1 MEIKVSERRKAYLDL
16 LELNNVYDL
25 IDYLPKRYT
34 DLSVER
40 LDITKHNKKATLLVK
55 IASEVLFKRI
65 KTHLSKIEFEGLID
79 GEYYSIIVFNRD
91 YLKNLLVENRV
102 IKIIGKVDY
111 YKKNITV
118 SEIFFDYN
126 NLIDYHYKLP
136 SGFKDKEF
144 NSIVLEAFKYLDF
157 HNVNLDKLPR
167 EFMEKYK
174 LLSKKESL
182 KLLHFPKNMEYVKK
196 GYRHLKYEE
205 FLEFVLVMELSKRR
219 FKEEHKEMGKS
230 IDENRVFSFINALP
244 YKPTNSQILA
254 FNEIKEDMKSSLN
267 MYRLLQGDVG
277 SGKTLVAILSCYAS
291 FISGNQSAFMAPTDI
306 LARQHYQNLKDIFK
320 DELNVALLVSD
331 LKNSEKKQIKEDLK
345 SGVIDVVVGTHSLI
359 QNDVEFAS
367 LGLAI
372 IDEQH
377 RFGVVQRQIL
387 KDKGEKVDLLL
398 MSATPIPRTL
408 AHTIYGE
415 LDISTLDEFPNGKR
429 DVTSKLYDF
438 EDKEK
443 LFDELEDLLKKDNK
457 IYVVCPLI
465 NSDNKEKKSVSN
477 VYVEYATHFAN
488 YGVGYLHGKMSN
500 DAKNQTL
507 NDFKDGKI
515 KMLVSTTVIEV
526 GIDIKD
532 ANVIVIY
539 NANNFGLAQLHQL
552 RGRVGRGKREGYCL
566 LVSDLEEDIER
577 LEYFKN
583 TLDGFKISQYDM
595 EKRGIGDIVGVK
607 QSGVSDLRIANIITD
622 YNILEAARKDAKY
635 LLNNLNNEEFKKYL
649 DYIESKYKENVETI
663 A

>member
-230 IDENRVFSFINALP
+230 IDENKVFSFINALP

-415 LDISTLDEFPNGKR
+415 LDISTLDEFPNGRR

-457 IYVVCPLI
+457 IYIVCPLI

>member
-1 MEIKVSERRKAYLDL
+1 MEIKVSERRQTYLDQ
-16 LELNNVYDL
+16 LELNSVYDI
-25 IDYLPKRYT
+25 IDYIPKRYT
-34 DLSVER
+34 DLSAER

-55 IASEVLFKRI
+55 ISSEVLFKRI
-65 KTHLSKIEFEGLID
+65 KTHLSKIEFEGLVD
-79 GEYYSIIVFNRD
+79 GEYYSFILFNRD
-91 YLKNLLVENRV
+91 YLKNLLIENRV
-102 IKIIGKVDY
+102 IKVIGKVDY
-111 YKKNITV
+111 YKKNIIV
-118 SEIFFDYN
+118 SDIFFDYN

-144 NSIVLEAFKYLDF
+144 NNIVNDAFKYLDF
-157 HNVNLDKLPR
+157 HNINLDKLPK

-182 KLLHFPKNMEYVKK
+182 KLLHFPKSMEYVKR

-205 FLEFVLVMELSKRR
+205 FLEFVLVMELSKRK
-219 FKEEHKEMGKS
+219 FKEEHKNMGKS
-230 IDENRVFSFINALP
+230 IDEMRVFSFISSLP

-306 LARQHYQNLKDIFK
+306 LARQHYQNLKEIFK
-320 DELNVALLVSD
+320 DEINVALLVSD
-331 LKNSEKKQIKEDLK
+331 LKNSEKKQIKDDLK
-345 SGVIDVVVGTHSLI
+345 DGKIDVIVGTHSLI
-359 QNDVEFAS
+359 QKDVEFKS

-377 RFGVVQRQIL
+377 RFGVVQRQML

-429 DVTSKLYDF
+429 EVSSKLYDF

-443 LFDELEDLLKKDNK
+443 LFDELEELLKKDNK
-457 IYVVCPLI
+457 VYIVCPLI

-477 VYVEYATHFAN
+477 VYVEYATHFAS

-500 DAKNQTL
+500 ESKNQTL

-595 EKRGIGDIVGVK
+595 EKRGIGDIVGVR
-607 QSGVSDLRIANIITD
+607 QSGVSDLRVANIISD

-635 LLNNLNNEEFKKYL
+635 LLNNLDNEDLRKYL

>member
-1 MEIKVSERRKAYLDL
+1 MEIKVSERRQAYLNQ
-16 LELNNVYDL
+16 LELDNVYDL
-25 IDYLPKRYT
+25 IDYIPKRYT
-34 DLSVER
+34 DLKEDR

-55 IASEVLFKRI
+55 ISSEVLFKRI

-79 GEYYSIIVFNRD
+79 GEYYSIIIFNRD
-91 YLKNLLVENRV
+91 YLKNLLVENRM

-111 YKKNITV
+111 YKKNIIV

-144 NSIVLEAFKYLDF
+144 NNIVSEAFKYLDF
-157 HNVNLDKLPR
+157 HNINLDKLPS
-167 EFMEKYK
+167 EFIKKYK

-219 FKEEHKEMGKS
+219 FKEEHKNMGKS
-230 IDENRVFSFINALP
+230 IDENRVFSFINSLP

-291 FISGNQSAFMAPTDI
+291 FLSGNQSAFMAPTDI
-306 LARQHYQNLKDIFK
+306 LARQHYQNLKSIFK

-345 SGVIDVVVGTHSLI
+345 SGKIDVIVGTHSLI
-359 QNDVEFAS
+359 QNDIEFAS

-387 KDKGEKVDLLL
+387 KDKGNKVDLLL

-429 DVTSKLYDF
+429 DVVSKLFDF
-438 EDKEK
+438 EDKNK

-457 IYVVCPLI
+457 VYIVCPLI
-465 NSDNKEKKSVSN
+465 NSDNKDKKSVSD
-477 VYVEYATHFAN
+477 VYVEYATHFAS
-488 YGVGYLHGKMSN
+488 YGVGYLHGKMNN
-500 DAKNQTL
+500 DAKNEAL
-507 NDFKDGKI
+507 EEFKNGKI
-515 KMLVSTTVIEV
+515 KLLVSTTVIEV

-552 RGRVGRGKREGYCL
+552 RGRVGRGKSEGYCL
-566 LVSDLEEDIER
+566 LVSDLEEDVER

-595 EKRGIGDIVGVK
+595 EKRGIGDIVGVR
-607 QSGVSDLRIANIITD
+607 QSGVSDLRVANIIAD

-635 LLNNLNNEEFKKYL
+635 LLNNLDNKEFRGYL
-649 DYIESKYKENVETI
+649 DYIESKYEENVETI

>member
-144 NSIVLEAFKYLDF
+144 NSIVSEAFKYLDF

-230 IDENRVFSFINALP
+230 IDEKRVFSFINALP

-331 LKNSEKKQIKEDLK
+331 LKNSEKKQIKEDMK
-345 SGVIDVVVGTHSLI
+345 SGTIDVVVGTHSLI

-457 IYVVCPLI
+457 IYIVCPLI
-465 NSDNKEKKSVSN
+465 NSENKEKKSVSN

>member
-1 MEIKVSERRKAYLDL
+1 MEIKVSERRQTYLDQ
-16 LELNNVYDL
+16 LELNSVYDI
-25 IDYLPKRYT
+25 IDYIPKRYT
-34 DLSVER
+34 DLSAER

-55 IASEVLFKRI
+55 ISSEVLFKRI
-65 KTHLSKIEFEGLID
+65 KTHLSKIEFEGLVD
-79 GEYYSIIVFNRD
+79 GEYYSFILFNRD
-91 YLKNLLVENRV
+91 YLKNLLIENRV
-102 IKIIGKVDY
+102 IKVIGKVDY
-111 YKKNITV
+111 YKKNIIV
-118 SEIFFDYN
+118 SDIFFDYN

-144 NSIVLEAFKYLDF
+144 NNIVNDAFKYLDF
-157 HNVNLDKLPR
+157 HNINLDKLPK

-174 LLSKKESL
+174 LLNKKESL
-182 KLLHFPKNMEYVKK
+182 KLLHFPKSMEYVKR

-205 FLEFVLVMELSKRR
+205 FLEFVLVMELSKRK
-219 FKEEHKEMGKS
+219 FKEEHKNMGKS
-230 IDENRVFSFINALP
+230 IDEMRVFSFISSLP

-306 LARQHYQNLKDIFK
+306 LTRQHYQNLKEIFK
-320 DELNVALLVSD
+320 DEINVALLVSD
-331 LKNSEKKQIKEDLK
+331 LKNSEKKQIKDDLK
-345 SGVIDVVVGTHSLI
+345 DGKIDVIVGTHSLI
-359 QNDVEFAS
+359 QKDVEFKS

-377 RFGVVQRQIL
+377 RFGVVQRQML

-429 DVTSKLYDF
+429 EVSSKLYDF

-443 LFDELEDLLKKDNK
+443 LFDELEELLKKDNK
-457 IYVVCPLI
+457 VYIVCPLI

-477 VYVEYATHFAN
+477 VYVEYATHFAS

-500 DAKNQTL
+500 ESKNQTL

-552 RGRVGRGKREGYCL
+552 RGRVGRGKSEGYCL

-595 EKRGIGDIVGVK
+595 EKRGIGDIVGVR
-607 QSGVSDLRIANIITD
+607 QSGVSDLRVANIISD

-635 LLNNLNNEEFKKYL
+635 LLNNLDNEDLRKYL

>member
-1 MEIKVSERRKAYLDL
+1 MEIKVSERRTSF
-16 LELNNVYDL
+16 LEQLEINDVYQL
-25 IDYLPKRYT
+25 VNYLPKKYT
-34 DLSVER
+34 DLREDK

-65 KTHLSKIEFEGLID
+65 KTRLSKIEFEGLID
-79 GEYYSIIVFNRD
+79 GEYYSIIIFNRD

-111 YKKNITV
+111 YKKNIIV

-144 NSIVLEAFKYLDF
+144 NNLVLEGFKYLDL
-157 HNVNLDKLPR
+157 NKIELDKLPKH
-167 EFMEKYK
+167 FTNKYR
-174 LLSKKESL
+174 LLNKKESL
-182 KLLHFPKNMEYVKK
+182 RLLHFPKNMEDVRQ

-219 FKEEHKEMGKS
+219 FKEEHLNKGKS
-230 IDENRVFSFINALP
+230 IDEYKVSSFIDTLP

-277 SGKTLVAILSCYAS
+277 SGKTLVAIMSCYAS
-291 FISGNQSAFMAPTDI
+291 YLSGHQSAFMAPTDI
-306 LARQHYQNLKDIFK
+306 LARQHYQNLKEIFK
-320 DELNVALLVSD
+320 DKLNIALLVSD
-331 LKNSEKKQIKEDLK
+331 LKNSEKREIKEDLK
-345 SGVIDVVVGTHSLI
+345 LGKIDVIVGTHSLI
-359 QNDVEFAS
+359 QEDVLFNK

-429 DVTSKLYDF
+429 DVNSKLYDF
-438 EDKEK
+438 ENKES
-443 LFDELEDLLKKDNK
+443 LFNELEELLKKGNK
-457 IYVVCPLI
+457 VYVVCPLI
-465 NSDNKEKKSVSN
+465 NSENKDKKSVSN
-477 VYVEYATHFAN
+477 VYVEYASYFSE
-488 YGVGYLHGKMSN
+488 YGVGYLHGKMST
-500 DAKNQTL
+500 DAKNETL
-507 NDFKDGKI
+507 NKFKNGEI
-515 KMLVSTTVIEV
+515 NLLVSTTVIEV

-577 LEYFKN
+577 LEYFKS

-595 EKRGIGDIVGVK
+595 EKRGIGDIVGVR
-607 QSGVSDLRIANIITD
+607 QSGVSDLRVANIISD
-622 YNILEAARKDAKY
+622 YNILEVARKDAKY
-635 LLNNLNNEEFKKYL
+635 LLDNLDNEEFGKYL
-649 DYIESKYKENVETI
+649 DYIKSKYEENVETI

>member
-1 MEIKVSERRKAYLDL
+1 MEIKVSERRQTYLDQ
-16 LELNNVYDL
+16 LELNSVYDI
-25 IDYLPKRYT
+25 IDYIPKRYT
-34 DLSVER
+34 DLSAER

-55 IASEVLFKRI
+55 ISSEVLFKRI
-65 KTHLSKIEFEGLID
+65 KTHLSKIEFEGLVD
-79 GEYYSIIVFNRD
+79 GEYYSFILFNRD
-91 YLKNLLVENRV
+91 YLKNLLIENRV
-102 IKIIGKVDY
+102 IKVIGKVDY
-111 YKKNITV
+111 YKKNIIV
-118 SEIFFDYN
+118 SDIFFDYN

-144 NSIVLEAFKYLDF
+144 NNIVNDAFKYLDF
-157 HNVNLDKLPR
+157 HNINLDKLPK

-182 KLLHFPKNMEYVKK
+182 KLLHFPKSMEYVKR

-205 FLEFVLVMELSKRR
+205 FLEFVLVMELSKRK
-219 FKEEHKEMGKS
+219 FKEEHKNMGKS
-230 IDENRVFSFINALP
+230 IDEMRVFSFISSLP

-306 LARQHYQNLKDIFK
+306 LARQHYQNLKEIFK
-320 DELNVALLVSD
+320 DEINVALLVSD
-331 LKNSEKKQIKEDLK
+331 LKNSEKKQIKDDLK
-345 SGVIDVVVGTHSLI
+345 DGKIDVIVGTHSLI
-359 QNDVEFAS
+359 QKDVEFKS

-377 RFGVVQRQIL
+377 RFGVVQRQML

-429 DVTSKLYDF
+429 EVSSKLYDF

-443 LFDELEDLLKKDNK
+443 LFDELEELLKKDNK
-457 IYVVCPLI
+457 VYIVCPLI

-477 VYVEYATHFAN
+477 VYVEYATHFAS

-500 DAKNQTL
+500 ESKNQTL

-552 RGRVGRGKREGYCL
+552 RGRVGRGKSEGYCL

-595 EKRGIGDIVGVK
+595 EKRGIGDIVGVR
-607 QSGVSDLRIANIITD
+607 QSGVSDLRVANIISD

-635 LLNNLNNEEFKKYL
+635 LLNNLDNEDLRKYL

>member
-1 MEIKVSERRKAYLDL
+1 MEIKVSERRQAFLDQ
-16 LELNNVYDL
+16 LELHNVYDL

-34 DLSVER
+34 DLSEDK

-79 GEYYSIIVFNRD
+79 GEYYSIIIFNRD
-91 YLKNLLVENRV
+91 YLKNLLVENRT

-111 YKKNITV
+111 YKKNILV
-118 SEIFFDYN
+118 SDIFFDYN

-144 NSIVLEAFKYLDF
+144 NGIVLEAFKYLDF
-157 HNVNLDKLPR
+157 NKIELDKLPKY
-167 EFMEKYK
+167 FMEKYR

-182 KLLHFPKNMEYVKK
+182 RLLHFPKNMEYVKK

-244 YKPTNSQILA
+244 YKPTNSQMLA

-359 QNDVEFAS
+359 QDDVEFAS

-438 EDKEK
+438 EDKKK

-457 IYVVCPLI
+457 IYIVCPLI

>member
-1 MEIKVSERRKAYLDL
+1 MEIKVSERRQTYLDQ
-16 LELNNVYDL
+16 LELNSVYDI
-25 IDYLPKRYT
+25 IDYIPKRYT
-34 DLSVER
+34 DLSAER

-55 IASEVLFKRI
+55 ISSEVLFKRI
-65 KTHLSKIEFEGLID
+65 KTHLSKIEFEGLVD
-79 GEYYSIIVFNRD
+79 GEYYSFILFNRD
-91 YLKNLLVENRV
+91 YLKNLLIENRV
-102 IKIIGKVDY
+102 IKVIGKVDY
-111 YKKNITV
+111 YKKNIIV
-118 SEIFFDYN
+118 SDIFFDYN

-144 NSIVLEAFKYLDF
+144 NNIVNEAFKYLDF
-157 HNVNLDKLPR
+157 HNINLDKLPK

-182 KLLHFPKNMEYVKK
+182 KLLHFPKSMEYVKR

-205 FLEFVLVMELSKRR
+205 FLEFVLVMELSKRK
-219 FKEEHKEMGKS
+219 FKEEHKNMGKS
-230 IDENRVFSFINALP
+230 IDEMRVFSFISSLP

-306 LARQHYQNLKDIFK
+306 LARQHYQNLKEIFK
-320 DELNVALLVSD
+320 DEINVALLVSD
-331 LKNSEKKQIKEDLK
+331 LKNSEKKQIKDDLK
-345 SGVIDVVVGTHSLI
+345 DGKIDVIVGTHSLI
-359 QNDVEFAS
+359 QKDVEFKS

-377 RFGVVQRQIL
+377 RFGVVQRQML

-429 DVTSKLYDF
+429 EVSSKLYDF

-443 LFDELEDLLKKDNK
+443 LFDELEELLKKDNK
-457 IYVVCPLI
+457 VYIVCPLI

-477 VYVEYATHFAN
+477 VYVEYATHFAS

-500 DAKNQTL
+500 ESKNQTL

-552 RGRVGRGKREGYCL
+552 RGRVGRGKSEGYCL

-595 EKRGIGDIVGVK
+595 EKRGIGDIVGVR
-607 QSGVSDLRIANIITD
+607 QSGVSDLRVANIISD

-635 LLNNLNNEEFKKYL
+635 LLNNLDNEDLRKYL

>member
-1 MEIKVSERRKAYLDL
+1 MEIKVSERRQTYLDQ
-16 LELNNVYDL
+16 LELNSVYDI
-25 IDYLPKRYT
+25 IDYIPKRYT
-34 DLSVER
+34 DLSAER

-55 IASEVLFKRI
+55 ISSEVLFKRI
-65 KTHLSKIEFEGLID
+65 KTHLSKIEFEGLVD
-79 GEYYSIIVFNRD
+79 GEYYSFILFNRD
-91 YLKNLLVENRV
+91 YLKNLLIENRV
-102 IKIIGKVDY
+102 IKVIGKVDY
-111 YKKNITV
+111 YKKNIIV
-118 SEIFFDYN
+118 SDIFFDYN

-144 NSIVLEAFKYLDF
+144 NNIVNEAFKYLDF
-157 HNVNLDKLPR
+157 HNINLDKLPK

-174 LLSKKESL
+174 LLNKKESL
-182 KLLHFPKNMEYVKK
+182 KLLHFPKSMEYVKR

-205 FLEFVLVMELSKRR
+205 FLEFVLVMELSKRK
-219 FKEEHKEMGKS
+219 FKEEHKNMGKS
-230 IDENRVFSFINALP
+230 IDEMRVFSFVSSLP

-306 LARQHYQNLKDIFK
+306 LARQHYQNLKEIFK
-320 DELNVALLVSD
+320 DEINVALLVSD
-331 LKNSEKKQIKEDLK
+331 LKNSEKKQIKDDLK
-345 SGVIDVVVGTHSLI
+345 DGKIDVIVGTHSLI
-359 QNDVEFAS
+359 QKDVEFKS

-377 RFGVVQRQIL
+377 RFGVVQRQML

-429 DVTSKLYDF
+429 EVSSKLYDF

-443 LFDELEDLLKKDNK
+443 LFDELEELLKKDNK
-457 IYVVCPLI
+457 VYIVCPLI

-477 VYVEYATHFAN
+477 VYVEYATHFAS

-500 DAKNQTL
+500 ESKNQTL

-552 RGRVGRGKREGYCL
+552 RGRVGRGKSEGYCL

-595 EKRGIGDIVGVK
+595 EKRGIGDIVGVR
-607 QSGVSDLRIANIITD
+607 QSGVSDLRVANIISD

-635 LLNNLNNEEFKKYL
+635 LLNNLDNEDLRKYL

>member
-1 MEIKVSERRKAYLDL
+1 MEIKVSERRQTYLDQ
-16 LELNNVYDL
+16 LELNSVYDI
-25 IDYLPKRYT
+25 IDYIPKRYT
-34 DLSVER
+34 DLSAER

-55 IASEVLFKRI
+55 ISSEVLFKRI

-79 GEYYSIIVFNRD
+79 GEYYSLILFNRD

-102 IKIIGKVDY
+102 IKVIGKVDY
-111 YKKNITV
+111 YKKNIIV
-118 SEIFFDYN
+118 SDIFFDYN

-144 NSIVLEAFKYLDF
+144 NNIVNDAFKYLDF
-157 HNVNLDKLPR
+157 HNINLDKLPK

-182 KLLHFPKNMEYVKK
+182 KLLHFPKNMEYVKR

-205 FLEFVLVMELSKRR
+205 FLEFVLVMELSKRK
-219 FKEEHKEMGKS
+219 FKEEHKNMGKS
-230 IDENRVFSFINALP
+230 IDENRVFSFISSLP

-277 SGKTLVAILSCYAS
+277 SGKTLVALLSCYAS

-306 LARQHYQNLKDIFK
+306 LARQHYQNLKEIFK
-320 DELNVALLVSD
+320 DEINVGLLVSD
-331 LKNSEKKQIKEDLK
+331 LKNSEKKQIKYDLK
-345 SGVIDVVVGTHSLI
+345 EGKIDVIVGTHSLI
-359 QNDVEFAS
+359 QKDVEFKS

-377 RFGVVQRQIL
+377 RFGVVQRQML

-429 DVTSKLYDF
+429 EVVSKLYDF

-443 LFDELEDLLKKDNK
+443 LFNELEELIKKDNK
-457 IYVVCPLI
+457 VYIVCPLI

-477 VYVEYATHFAN
+477 VYVEYATHFAS

-500 DAKNQTL
+500 ESKNQTL

-552 RGRVGRGKREGYCL
+552 RGRVGRGKSEGYCL

-595 EKRGIGDIVGVK
+595 EKRGIGDIVGVR
-607 QSGVSDLRIANIITD
+607 QSGVGDLRVANIISD

-635 LLNNLNNEEFKKYL
+635 LLNNLDNNDLRKYL

>member
-477 VYVEYATHFAN
+477 VYVEYATYFAN

-622 YNILEAARKDAKY
+622 YNILEAARKDAKH

>member
-1 MEIKVSERRKAYLDL
+1 MEIKVSERRQAFLDQ
-16 LELNNVYDL
+16 LELHNVYDL

-34 DLSVER
+34 DLSEDK

-79 GEYYSIIVFNRD
+79 GEYYSIIIFNRD
-91 YLKNLLVENRV
+91 YLKNLLVENRT

-111 YKKNITV
+111 YKKNILV
-118 SEIFFDYN
+118 SDIFFDYN

-144 NSIVLEAFKYLDF
+144 NGIVLEAFKYLDF
-157 HNVNLDKLPR
+157 NKIELDKLPKY
-167 EFMEKYK
+167 FMEKYR

-182 KLLHFPKNMEYVKK
+182 RLLHFPKNMEYVKK

-219 FKEEHKEMGKS
+219 FKEEHLNMGKS
-230 IDENRVFSFINALP
+230 IDENRVLRLIDSLP
-244 YKPTNSQILA
+244 YKPTNSQLLA
-254 FNEIKEDMKSSLN
+254 FNEIKEDMQSSLN

-277 SGKTLVAILSCYAS
+277 SGKTLVAMLSCYACFLS
-291 FISGNQSAFMAPTDI
+291 NHQSAFMAPTDI
-306 LARQHYQNLKDIFK
+306 LARQHYQNLKEIFK
-320 DELNVALLVSD
+320 DELNIALLVSD
-331 LKNSEKKQIKEDLK
+331 LKTSEKKQIKEDLK
-345 SGVIDVVVGTHSLI
+345 SGVIDIVVGTHSLI
-359 QNDVEFAS
+359 QNDVEFYK

-377 RFGVVQRQIL
+377 RFGVLQRQIL

-429 DVTSKLYDF
+429 DVVSRLYDF
-438 EDKEK
+438 EEK
-443 LFDELEDLLKKDNK
+443 NRLFDELEDLLNK
-457 IYVVCPLI
+457 NNKVYVVCPLI

-477 VYVEYATHFAN
+477 VYVEYATHFAK

-507 NDFKDGKI
+507 NDFKEGKI
-515 KMLVSTTVIEV
+515 KILVSTTVIEV

-552 RGRVGRGKREGYCL
+552 RGRVGRGKQEGYCL
-566 LVSDLEEDIER
+566 LVSDLEEDNER
-577 LEYFKN
+577 LEFFKN

-607 QSGVSDLRIANIITD
+607 QSGVSDLRVANIISD

-635 LLNNLNNEEFKKYL
+635 LLNNLSDEEFKKYL

>member
-1 MEIKVSERRKAYLDL
+1 
-16 LELNNVYDL
+16 
-25 IDYLPKRYT
+25 
-34 DLSVER
+34 
-40 LDITKHNKKATLLVK
+40 
-55 IASEVLFKRI
+55 
-65 KTHLSKIEFEGLID
+65 
-79 GEYYSIIVFNRD
+79 
-91 YLKNLLVENRV
+91 
-102 IKIIGKVDY
+102 
-111 YKKNITV
+111 
-118 SEIFFDYN
+118 
-126 NLIDYHYKLP
+126 
-136 SGFKDKEF
+136 
-144 NSIVLEAFKYLDF
+144 
-157 HNVNLDKLPR
+157 
-167 EFMEKYK
+167 
-174 LLSKKESL
+174 
-182 KLLHFPKNMEYVKK
+182 
-196 GYRHLKYEE
+196 
-205 FLEFVLVMELSKRR
+205 
-219 FKEEHKEMGKS
+219 MGKS

-359 QNDVEFAS
+359 QDDVEFAS

-387 KDKGEKVDLLL
+387 KDKAEKVDLLL

-438 EDKEK
+438 EDKKK

-457 IYVVCPLI
+457 IYIVCPLI

>member
-1 MEIKVSERRKAYLDL
+1 MEIKVSERRQAFLDQ
-16 LELNNVYDL
+16 LELHNVYDL

-34 DLSVER
+34 DLSEDK

-79 GEYYSIIVFNRD
+79 GEYYSIIIFNRD
-91 YLKNLLVENRV
+91 YLKNLLVENRT

-111 YKKNITV
+111 YKKNILV
-118 SEIFFDYN
+118 SDIFFDYN

-144 NSIVLEAFKYLDF
+144 NGIVLEAFKYLDF
-157 HNVNLDKLPR
+157 NKIELDKLPKY
-167 EFMEKYK
+167 FMEKYR

-182 KLLHFPKNMEYVKK
+182 RLLHFPKNMEYVKK

-219 FKEEHKEMGKS
+219 FKEEHLNMGKS
-230 IDENRVFSFINALP
+230 IDENRVLRLIDSLP
-244 YKPTNSQILA
+244 YKPTNSQLLA
-254 FNEIKEDMKSSLN
+254 FNEIKEDMQSSLN

-277 SGKTLVAILSCYAS
+277 SGKTLVAMLSCYACFLS
-291 FISGNQSAFMAPTDI
+291 NHQSAFMAPTDI
-306 LARQHYQNLKDIFK
+306 LARQHYQNLKEIFK
-320 DELNVALLVSD
+320 DELNIALLVSD
-331 LKNSEKKQIKEDLK
+331 LKTSEKKQIKEDLK
-345 SGVIDVVVGTHSLI
+345 SGIIDIVVGTHSLI
-359 QNDVEFAS
+359 QNDVEFYK

-377 RFGVVQRQIL
+377 RFGVLQRQIL

-429 DVTSKLYDF
+429 DVVSRLYDF
-438 EDKEK
+438 EEK
-443 LFDELEDLLKKDNK
+443 NRLFDELEDLLNK
-457 IYVVCPLI
+457 NNKVYVVCPLI

-477 VYVEYATHFAN
+477 VYVEYATHFAK

-507 NDFKDGKI
+507 NDFKEGKI
-515 KMLVSTTVIEV
+515 KILVSTTVIEV

-552 RGRVGRGKREGYCL
+552 RGRVGRGKQEGYCL
-566 LVSDLEEDIER
+566 LVSDLEEDNER
-577 LEYFKN
+577 LEFFKN

-607 QSGVSDLRIANIITD
+607 QSGVSDLRVANIVSD

-635 LLNNLNNEEFKKYL
+635 LLNNLTDEEFKKYL

>member
-144 NSIVLEAFKYLDF
+144 NSIVSEAFKYLDF

-230 IDENRVFSFINALP
+230 IDEKRVFSFINALP

-254 FNEIKEDMKSSLN
+254 FNEIKEYMKSSLN

-331 LKNSEKKQIKEDLK
+331 LKNSEKKQIKEDMK
-345 SGVIDVVVGTHSLI
+345 SGTIDVVVGTHSLI

-457 IYVVCPLI
+457 IYIVCPLI
-465 NSDNKEKKSVSN
+465 NSENKEKKSVSN

>member
-1 MEIKVSERRKAYLDL
+1 MEIKVSERRQAYLNQ
-16 LELNNVYDL
+16 LELDNVYDL
-25 IDYLPKRYT
+25 IDYIPKRYI
-34 DLSVER
+34 DLKEDR

-55 IASEVLFKRI
+55 ISSEVLFKRI

-79 GEYYSIIVFNRD
+79 GEYYSIIIFNRD
-91 YLKNLLVENRV
+91 YLKNLLVENRM

-111 YKKNITV
+111 YKKNIIV

-144 NSIVLEAFKYLDF
+144 NNIVSEAFKYLDF
-157 HNVNLDKLPR
+157 HNINLDKLPS
-167 EFMEKYK
+167 EFIKKYK

-219 FKEEHKEMGKS
+219 FKEEHKNMGKS
-230 IDENRVFSFINALP
+230 IDENRVFSFINSLP

-291 FISGNQSAFMAPTDI
+291 FLSGNQSAFMAPTDI
-306 LARQHYQNLKDIFK
+306 LARQHYQNLKSIFK

-345 SGVIDVVVGTHSLI
+345 SGKIDVIVGTHSLI
-359 QNDVEFAS
+359 QNDIEFAS

-387 KDKGEKVDLLL
+387 KDKGNKVDLLL

-429 DVTSKLYDF
+429 DVVSKLFDF
-438 EDKEK
+438 EDKNK

-457 IYVVCPLI
+457 VYIVCPLI
-465 NSDNKEKKSVSN
+465 NSDNKDKKSVSD
-477 VYVEYATHFAN
+477 VYVEYATHFAS
-488 YGVGYLHGKMSN
+488 YGVGYLHGKMNN
-500 DAKNQTL
+500 DAKNEAL
-507 NDFKDGKI
+507 EEFKNGKI
-515 KMLVSTTVIEV
+515 KLLVSTTVIEV

-552 RGRVGRGKREGYCL
+552 RGRVGRGKSEGYCL
-566 LVSDLEEDIER
+566 LVSDLEEDVER

-595 EKRGIGDIVGVK
+595 EKRGIGDIVGVR
-607 QSGVSDLRIANIITD
+607 QSGVSDLRVANIIAD

-635 LLNNLNNEEFKKYL
+635 LLNNLDNKEFRGYL
-649 DYIESKYKENVETI
+649 DYIESKYEENVETI

>member
-144 NSIVLEAFKYLDF
+144 NSIVSEAFKYLDF
-157 HNVNLDKLPR
+157 HNINLDKLPS
-167 EFMEKYK
+167 EFMNKYK

-230 IDENRVFSFINALP
+230 IDENRVFSIIESLP
-244 YKPTNSQILA
+244 YKPTNSQISA

-291 FISGNQSAFMAPTDI
+291 FVSGHQSAFMAPTDI

-320 DELNVALLVSD
+320 DEVNVALLVSD
-331 LKNSEKKQIKEDLK
+331 LKNSEKKQIKDDLK
-345 SGVIDVVVGTHSLI
+345 NGKIDVVVGTHSLI
-359 QNDVEFAS
+359 QNDVEFSS

-377 RFGVVQRQIL
+377 RFGVIQRQIL

-429 DVTSKLYDF
+429 DVVSKLYDF
-438 EDKEK
+438 DDKDK
-443 LFDELEDLLKKDNK
+443 LFDEIEELLKKDNK
-457 IYVVCPLI
+457 VYIVCPLI
-465 NSDNKEKKSVSN
+465 NSENKEKKSVSN
-477 VYVEYATHFAN
+477 VYVEYATHFSD

-515 KMLVSTTVIEV
+515 KLLVSTTVIEV

-552 RGRVGRGKREGYCL
+552 RGRVGRGKKEGYCL

-577 LEYFKN
+577 LEYFKS

-607 QSGVSDLRIANIITD
+607 QSGVSDLRVANIISD

-635 LLNNLNNEEFKKYL
+635 LLNNLDNEEFRKYL